1 MPSIEVE
8 RREGRGRCLIA
19 AKDFGLGDL
28 VSGPPPAF
36 SPWASDSLQKAFA
49 ALDTAVYRQCLA
61 SRVVWYVVVN
71 EAPKLRAHTCRKLAS
86 EPSLSLMLVVA
97 PTLSSLHVL
106 RRLWWCLYSGVS
118 KLQRRIGVTHHA
130 RIQCPVAVL
139 VRGGLDGS

>member
-49 ALDTAVYRQCLA
+49 ALDTAQCLA

-86 EPSLSLMLVVA
+86 EPSLSFMLVVA

-106 RRLWWCLYSGVS
+106 PYVDYLVSAGVS
-118 KLQRRIGVTHHA
+118 KAPTAHWRHTPCTHSMPCSRA
-130 RIQCPVAVL
+130 
-139 VRGGLDGS
+139 G